1 MEPSIVE
8 EYSQCSRVTIVKYN
22 LKLNREIDYFSLK
35 LNRFEKKH
43 LN

>member
-22 LKLNREIDYFSLK
+22 LKLNREIDYFSLI